1 MKGLVLAAVVFG
13 LMVVGTIVGLRVYRG
28 DKEFKVFLGAFAAAA
43 ALYAVGFRLLPTD
56 LGCLPAAWVET
67 SAPVDFVNGLG
78 ILVLVFHGFWSF
90 SYFACVSPSM
100 SALIA
105 LRLRGRAGM
114 SRDEALAVQ
123 GTAEPVNLIFQ
134 RRLPKLQRGG
144 YVREDADGYR
154 LLDRGRR
161 VAVFGSFLKRI
172 INSQIGG

>member
-1 MKGLVLAAVVFG
+1 
-13 LMVVGTIVGLRVYRG
+13 MVVGTVVGLRFYRG
-28 DKEFKVFLGAFAAAA
+28 DKEFKVFLGAFACAT
-43 ALYAVGFRLLPTD
+43 ALYAVGFRLLPAD
-56 LGCLPAAWVET
+56 VGFLPAAWVET
-67 SAPVDFVNGLG
+67 SAPVDFVNGLV
-78 ILVLVFHGFWSF
+78 ILMLVFHGFWSF

-114 SRDEALAVQ
+114 SRDEAMAVQ

-144 YVREDADGYR
+144 YVSEDANGYR

-172 INSQIGG
+172 INSQIGA

>member
-1 MKGLVLAAVVFG
+1 MKGLVLAAVALG
-13 LMVVGTIVGLRVYRG
+13 LMVVGTIVGLRFYRG
-28 DKEFKVFLGAFAAAA
+28 DKEFKVFLGAFATAA
-43 ALYAVGFRLLPTD
+43 ALYAVGFWLVAAD
-56 LGCLPAAWVET
+56 VGFLPARWVET
-67 SAPVDFVNGLG
+67 SAPVDFVNGLV

-114 SRDEALAVQ
+114 SREEAMAVQ
-123 GTAEPVNLIFQ
+123 GTAAPVNLIFQ
-134 RRLPKLQRGG
+134 RRLPKLERGG

-154 LLDRGRR
+154 LLDRGRK

-172 INSQIGG
+172 INSQIGA